1 MKLRCRGITL
11 VEIVVASFVMSILL
25 TVMVKVLV
33 PALRAWSDGQKRSEV
48 GQSLLVTTSWLGDD
62 IVRSAPD
69 SLSVNE
75 EGILGMR
82 CALGQQESYENE
94 FKEVV
99 AYWIVEKELYRADK
113 TLDESAS
120 GAPLLTLEE
129 LQSFESKRRVGSGV
143 EVFEVT
149 AVTPWRVDVHLV
161 VEKDGRS
168 AEIRTGFSSMYAPF
182 DPNTKEKEL
191 GSEEEEG

>member
-1 MKLRCRGITL
+1 MSLRRRGITL

-25 TVMVKVLV
+25 TVMVKVLI

-48 GQSLLVTTSWLGDD
+48 GQSLLVTSSWLGDD

-69 SLSVNE
+69 SIILND

-99 AYWIVEKELYRADK
+99 AYWVVDKELYRADN
-113 TLDESAS
+113 TLDASAT
-120 GAPLLTLEE
+120 GAPVLTLPQLEE
-129 LQSFESKRRVGSGV
+129 FESKRRVGSGV

-149 AVTPWRVDVHLV
+149 VVAPWRVEVHLI
-161 VEKDGRS
+161 VEKEGRS
-168 AEIRTGFSSMYAPF
+168 AEIRSGFSSIYAPF

-191 GSEEEEG
+191 GSEDEG

>member
-1 MKLRCRGITL
+1 VSYRRRGITL

-25 TVMVKVLV
+25 TVMVKVLI

-69 SLSVNE
+69 SIALNE

-82 CALGQQESYENE
+82 CALGQQESFENE

-99 AYWIVEKELYRADK
+99 AYWIVEKELYRADN
-113 TLDESAS
+113 TLDASAT
-120 GAPLLTLEE
+120 GPPVLTLPQLEG
-129 LQSFESKRRVGSGV
+129 FETKRRVGSGV

-149 AVTPWRVDVHLV
+149 VVAPWRVEVHLV
-161 VEKDGRS
+161 VEKEGRS
-168 AEIRTGFSSMYAPF
+168 AEIRSGFSSIYAPF

-191 GSEEEEG
+191 GSEEEG